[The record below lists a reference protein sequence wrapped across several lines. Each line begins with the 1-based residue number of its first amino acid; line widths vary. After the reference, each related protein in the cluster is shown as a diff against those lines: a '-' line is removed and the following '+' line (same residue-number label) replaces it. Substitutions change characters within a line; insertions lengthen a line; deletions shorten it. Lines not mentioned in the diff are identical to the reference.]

1 MVHEPNVQSP
11 LALRFDEEGRMWVVE
26 IRGYMLDPV
35 TKVRQKLAD
44 RQSVFT
50 PKELK
55 KEFP

>member
-1 MVHEPNVQSP
+1 
-11 LALRFDEEGRMWVVE
+11 MWVVE
-26 IRGYMLDPV
+26 MRGYMLDTV